1 MLVSAVALTLPRA
14 AASVRV
20 YDPISSNQKSLKS
33 KIARAELAAFIP
45 RRMKKPP
52 KSGGFFSMEA
62 ASRSG
67 PAFPTLLAEAHLL
80 RQVRAG
86 LGVIG
91 RDHRVVGREA
101 PLLAILLGRHVILR
115 AQVALEGL
123 ELLSILKTDDVIR
136 RNRLLHRN
144 GGFRSL
150 GRRLDAASRNPH
162 KRRVDIADQR
172 WQVAGR
178 NRGVADVCRDDVRGK
193 LDVIC

>member
-1 MLVSAVALTLPRA
+1 
-14 AASVRV
+14 
-20 YDPISSNQKSLKS
+20 
-33 KIARAELAAFIP
+33 
-45 RRMKKPP
+45 MKMPP
-52 KSGGFFSMEA
+52 KSGGIFSMEA

-80 RQVRAG
+80 RQIRAG

-144 GGFRSL
+144 GGFWSL
-150 GRRLDAASRNPH
+150 RGGPH
-162 KRRVDIADQR
+162 PAPPQPPKRRGGNADQP
-172 WQVAGR
+172 WQSAG
-178 NRGVADVCRDDVRGK
+178 GEPGGAGVCRGDVRGQ
-193 LDVIC
+193 VAV